1 MSTQPSSPASNPV
14 PNAPAQASEKA
25 QASRYKDT
33 LNLPKTSFPMKAN
46 LVQNEPASTKAW
58 DAAGQYEK
66 LQGLREAA
74 GAPRFVFHDGPPYAN
89 GNLHLGHLLNKTLK
103 DFVVRSRLMAGKSC
117 RFVPGWD
124 CHGLPIEHK
133 VMTELAAAGKLEKIA
148 GLPDDQRRMAIRREC
163 QKHAEKYQKLQSGQ
177 LKRFLALCDYERP
190 YLTMSKEYE
199 GATLEVFADLVEQ
212 GLVYRQLKAV
222 HWSVANE
229 TALADAELEY
239 EDREDISVYV
249 DFEAA
254 DTDAVYDAFG
264 FPPEDPVAPASSR
277 CDAGEAEGENE
288 ESGGSSE
295 DEEEEGTPA
304 GSRCHQEEEDSGD
317 SGRPGQR
324 PCFMIWTT
332 TPWTLPANLAIAVN
346 PLFEYAL
353 VRVDGNITVIAKELV
368 EKVTKAAKSEDV
380 KVLATAKGDKLV
392 GLKYRHPFIS
402 PSPDFS
408 KLNPAALPQ
417 GVSVASLSVYR
428 IVAADYV
435 TLEDGTGLVH
445 TAPGHGADD
454 YLTGLREKLPI
465 YCPVKGDGSY
475 DDSTPESVRGK
486 NIWKANPEIVEMLRN
501 SGHLFYDH
509 KFMHSYPHDW
519 RGKSPVIFRATEQWF
534 IGVDRERKD
543 GGTLRSLAMAATEVP
558 VGQASN
564 LPSNQ
569 EAGWKPAPPS
579 VAFTPEWGRNRLRGM
594 LEARPD
600 WCISRQRSWG
610 LPIPAFYSVDAAG
623 NATTLLTTASVR
635 AVAKRFREAGSDAW
649 FLESPKDILRHYDYA
664 ADKEAP
670 RGIDL
675 GTLKK
680 STDIFDVWFESG
692 SSWNAVMRERSPG
705 WHRLPAGAGNGVDM
719 AEASDGRNSQH
730 RLEAGATRSGNTDA
744 VDYPVDLYLEGSD
757 QHRGW
762 FQLSLLPALG
772 ATGRPPFKRLLTH
785 GFIVDKNGIKMS
797 KSLGNTIEVED
808 LLKEFGADV
817 CRWWVATVD
826 YTGDIRADKSFF
838 AVSGEAY
845 RKVRNTLRF
854 MLSNLDDFTPSPPGK
869 DCSSGEG
876 MCAAWSSYN
885 PTGIDTWALSR
896 FNALSAEVRAAFDA
910 YDFRTAAVAIFD
922 FCNETLSS
930 IYLATIKDRLYCDKP
945 DSARRR
951 LTQSCLWDLTDGLC
965 RLLAPLLPHT
975 ADEAWRSLHKTP
987 APGDSVHLRT
997 WIDRFPV
1004 DADEAGWATV
1014 MAARDAGLKALET
1027 ARQSSDLDNPLDAGV
1042 VLPDPDGTL
1051 ARFDPIDLADLMGV
1065 SRVTLDKGT
1074 TAAKAV
1080 DLRAEPRCERSWKR
1094 DGTVKQRSDGG
1105 MLSQRD
1111 AVAVGVA

>member
-1 MSTQPSSPASNPV
+1 MSTP
-14 PNAPAQASEKA
+14 PAQTAAAAKPAEEK
-25 QASRYKDT
+25 SRYAGT
-33 LNLPKTSFPMKAN
+33 IRLPSTPFAMKAN
-46 LVQNEPASTKAW
+46 LVQNEPASIKSW
-58 DAAGQYEK
+58 DAMGLYEK
-66 LQGLREAA
+66 VQASREAA

-89 GNLHLGHLLNKTLK
+89 GSLHLGHMLNKCLK
-103 DFVVRSRLMAGKSC
+103 DFVVRSKLMGGKKKPEGLETTGHSC

-177 LKRFLALCDYERP
+177 LKRFLALCDDEHP
-190 YLTMSKEYE
+190 YLTMSREYE

-254 DTDAVYDAFG
+254 DADAVYDAFG
-264 FPPEDPVAPASSR
+264 FPREEFTAESAED
-277 CDAGEAEGENE
+277 AEQGRE
-288 ESGGSSE
+288 ESEE
-295 DEEEEGTPA
+295 DEEEEESDG
-304 GSRCHQEEEDSGD
+304 
-317 SGRPGQR
+317 GRPGQR

-346 PLFEYAL
+346 PSFEYAL
-353 VRVDGNITVIAKELV
+353 VRVDGNITVIASSLV
-368 EKVTKAAKSEDV
+368 EKVTKAAKAEDV
-380 KVLATAKGDKLV
+380 KVLATCRGDRLV
-392 GLKYRHPFIS
+392 GLKYRHPFVS

-408 KLNPAALPQ
+408 KINPAALPQ
-417 GVSVASLSVYR
+417 GVSVKDLSVYR
-428 IVAADYV
+428 VVAADYV

-445 TAPGHGADD
+445 TAPGHGAED
-454 YLTGLREKLPI
+454 YQTGLREKLPI

-475 DDSTPESVRGK
+475 DDSTPPAVRGK

-501 SGHLFYDH
+501 SGHLFHDH
-509 KFMHSYPHDW
+509 TFMHSYPHDW

-534 IGVDRERKD
+534 VGVDRVRKD
-543 GGTLRSLAMAATEVP
+543 GGTLRSLALEAT
-558 VGQASN
+558 GGDA
-564 LPSNQ
+564 
-569 EAGWKPAPPS
+569 

-623 NATTLLTTASVR
+623 NTTTLLTAASVR

-649 FLESPKDILRHYDYA
+649 FLEGPKDILRHYDYA

-670 RGIDL
+670 RGLDL
-675 GTLKK
+675 GNLKK

-692 SSWNAVMRERSPG
+692 SSWNAVMRERSG
-705 WHRLPAGAGNGVDM
+705 GGAAG
-719 AEASDGRNSQH
+719 
-730 RLEAGATRSGNTDA
+730 T
-744 VDYPVDLYLEGSD
+744 DYPVDLYLEGSD

-785 GFIVDKNGIKMS
+785 GFIVDKNGEKMS
-797 KSLGNTIEVED
+797 KSKGNTLEVED

-826 YTGDIRADKSFF
+826 YTGDIRADKSYF

-854 MLSNLDDFTPSPPGK
+854 MLGNLEDFTPSPSGK
-869 DCSSGEG
+869 DGPGGGGGGGTRVPFASVPPTSLE
-876 MCAAWSSYN
+876 AWAFGAYN
-885 PTGIDTWALSR
+885 AMS
-896 FNALSAEVRAAFDA
+896 EQVRRAYEA
-910 YDFRTAAVAIFD
+910 YDFRAAAVALFD
-922 FCNETLSS
+922 FCNETMSS
-930 IYLATIKDRLYCDKP
+930 VYCAAIKDRLYCDRA
-945 DSARRR
+945 DSVRRR
-951 LTQSCLWDLTDGLC
+951 RTQSCLWGITDGLC
-965 RLLAPLLPHT
+965 RLLAPLMPHT
-975 ADEAWRSLHKTP
+975 ADEAYRALMRCG
-987 APGDSVHLRT
+987 PGDASACVHIKT
-997 WIDRFPV
+997 FIDAFPV
-1004 DADEAGWATV
+1004 TPDAGWEAA
-1014 MAARDAGLKALET
+1014 MRARDAGLKALEER
-1027 ARQSSDLDNPLDAGV
+1027 RQTSDLDNPLDAGIE
-1042 VLPDPDGTL
+1042 LPDPDGAL
-1051 ARFDPIDLADLMGV
+1051 SRFSTDDLADLMGV
-1065 SRVTLDKGT
+1065 SRVTLSRSASGVT
-1074 TAAKAV
+1074 V
-1080 DLRAEPRCERSWKR
+1080 HDLRNEPRCERSRKR

-1105 MLSQRD
+1105 MLSDRD
-1111 AVAVGVA
+1111 AAAVGVA